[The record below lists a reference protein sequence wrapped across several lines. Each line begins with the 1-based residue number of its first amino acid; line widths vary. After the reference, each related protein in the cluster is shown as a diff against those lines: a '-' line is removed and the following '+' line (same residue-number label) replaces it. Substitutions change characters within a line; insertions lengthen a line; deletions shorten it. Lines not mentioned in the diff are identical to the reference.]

1 MVEARGQWPDDVD
14 GDVLRQMEE
23 GGFDFSVA
31 TDIDFN
37 IDFET
42 WPPSVQFMTELAAH
56 YPDAEVVDPDGDDDD
71 DGDGYVRVV
80 VRDFLTYELVM
91 RVQEQLSA
99 LAAPYGGVCE
109 SWGAFG

>member
-1 MVEARGQWPDDVD
+1 MYKAPAQWPDDVD

-23 GGFDFSVA
+23 GGFDFSLA
-31 TDIDFN
+31 ADIDFN
-37 IDFET
+37 IDFEA
-42 WPPSVQFMTELAAH
+42 WPPSVQFMAELAAH
-56 YPDAEVVDPDGDDDD
+56 YPDAEVVDPEEDD
-71 DGDGYVRVV
+71 DGDGYVQVV

-91 RVQEQLSA
+91 RVQGELTA